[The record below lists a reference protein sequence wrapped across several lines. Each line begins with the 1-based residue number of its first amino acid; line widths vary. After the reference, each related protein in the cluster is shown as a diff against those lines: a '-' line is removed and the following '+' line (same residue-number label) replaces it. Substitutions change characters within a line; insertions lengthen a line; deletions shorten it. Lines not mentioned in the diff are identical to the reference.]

1 MFISVLK
8 QVEKLEA
15 EIGKFKKNAEDLGTT
30 LRTKCN
36 EFFNRLDE
44 IEVNEELCED
54 VDPPK
59 SPKVVVVVGVFC
71 HLKS

>member
-36 EFFNRLDE
+36 KFFNRLDE
-44 IEVNEELCED
+44 IETVKML
-54 VDPPK
+54 
-59 SPKVVVVVGVFC
+59 
-71 HLKS
+71 LKN